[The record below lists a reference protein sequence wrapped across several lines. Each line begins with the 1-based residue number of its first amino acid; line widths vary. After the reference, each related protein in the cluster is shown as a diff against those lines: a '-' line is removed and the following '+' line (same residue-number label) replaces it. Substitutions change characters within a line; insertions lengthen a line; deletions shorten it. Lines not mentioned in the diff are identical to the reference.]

1 MTPINKGLVVSG
13 HKEATKA
20 GIDILNKGGN
30 AIDAAIATSAVLA
43 VSIPNMNGLGGDSI
57 ALWFDQ
63 KKNKVVAINGS
74 GKSPHKASIKYYK
87 SKKYNKIPRRGPLSI
102 SIPGLVHA
110 WEKSLKEYGTKS
122 LKEILNPAIKLAK
135 KGIKVDKYLK
145 KFFEG
150 NVYKTLIKNNK
161 YLSDIFGDKKIYK
174 INLKIKQSQLG
185 NTLTEISHKGSS
197 SFYKGEVSK
206 KIIYDLKKQGSI
218 ISHKDLKN
226 HKTLIQKP
234 ISTKY
239 QGQKIFTAPPNSQG
253 LALLFMCK
261 LFEENK
267 SSNKNININEFLKVK
282 KESFFYRNKYCVD
295 PTIST
300 FSKKKFNQIKIKSK
314 KFNNYLN
321 NKVSGDTST
330 LVVIDKKGNAV
341 SWVQSLFEEFGSG
354 IVSPSTGVVFHNRL
368 YLEKLFKKKNNYLR
382 PNKRPFHTL
391 CPTIVIKNNKCD
403 LAIATPGDH
412 GQPQTIYQILHHV
425 YKNNLTIQNAINKP
439 RIRHVTDKQILV
451 EKDFY
456 LKKTNLNI
464 KKYNKPD
471 RLFGGVTAIK
481 RKNNNTLSRG
491 ADKRRNC
498 F

>member
-1 MTPINKGLVVSG
+1 MISINKGLVVSG

-74 GKSPHKASIKYYK
+74 GKSPYKASIKYYK
-87 SKKYNKIPRRGPLSI
+87 SKKYRKIPRRGPLSI

-135 KGIKVDKYLK
+135 KGIKIDKYLK

-161 YLSDIFGDKKIYK
+161 YLSDIYGDKKTYK
-174 INLKIKQSQLG
+174 INLKIKQSQLA
-185 NTLTEISHKGSS
+185 NTLTEISNKGSS
-197 SFYKGEVSK
+197 SFYEGEISK

-226 HKTLIQKP
+226 HKTLIQKA

-239 QGQKIFTAPPNSQG
+239 HGQKIFTAPPNSQG

-295 PTIST
+295 PNIST
-300 FSKKKFNQIKIKSK
+300 FSKKKLNQKKIKSK

-354 IVSPSTGVVFHNRL
+354 TVSPTTGIVFHNRL
-368 YLEKLFKKKNNYLR
+368 YLEKLFKKRNNYLR

-391 CPTIVIKNNKCD
+391 CPTIVLKNNKCD

-439 RIRHVTDKQILV
+439 RIRHVSDKQILV
-451 EKDFY
+451 EKNFY

-464 KKYNKPD
+464 KKYNKPN

-481 RKNNNTLSRG
+481 RKNNSTLSRG

-498 F
+498 Y

>member
-1 MTPINKGLVVSG
+1 MC
-13 HKEATKA
+13 
-20 GIDILNKGGN
+20 
-30 AIDAAIATSAVLA
+30 
-43 VSIPNMNGLGGDSI
+43 
-57 ALWFDQ
+57 
-63 KKNKVVAINGS
+63 
-74 GKSPHKASIKYYK
+74 
-87 SKKYNKIPRRGPLSI
+87 
-102 SIPGLVHA
+102 
-110 WEKSLKEYGTKS
+110 
-122 LKEILNPAIKLAK
+122 
-135 KGIKVDKYLK
+135 
-145 KFFEG
+145 KFFE
-150 NVYKTLIKNNK
+150 K
-161 YLSDIFGDKKIYK
+161 
-174 INLKIKQSQLG
+174 
-185 NTLTEISHKGSS
+185 
-197 SFYKGEVSK
+197 SK
-206 KIIYDLKKQGSI
+206 S
-218 ISHKDLKN
+218 N
-226 HKTLIQKP
+226 
-234 ISTKY
+234 
-239 QGQKIFTAPPNSQG
+239 
-253 LALLFMCK
+253 
-261 LFEENK
+261 
-267 SSNKNININEFLKVK
+267 NKNIDINEFLKIK

-300 FSKKKFNQIKIKSK
+300 FSKKKFNQRKIKSR

-354 IVSPSTGVVFHNRL
+354 IVSPTTGVVFHNRL
-368 YLEKLFKKKNNYLR
+368 YLEKLFKKRNNYLR

-391 CPTIVIKNNKCD
+391 CPTIVLKNNKCD

-439 RIRHVTDKQILV
+439 RIRHVSDKQILV
-451 EKDFY
+451 EKNFY

>member
-1 MTPINKGLVVSG
+1 MTAINKGLVVSG

-20 GIDILNKGGN
+20 GIEILNKGGN

-74 GKSPHKASIKYYK
+74 GKSPYKASIKYYK
-87 SKKYNKIPRRGPLSI
+87 SKKYRKIPRRGPLSI

-135 KGIKVDKYLK
+135 KGIKIDKYLK

-161 YLSDIFGDKKIYK
+161 YLSDIYGDKKTYK
-174 INLKIKQSQLG
+174 INLKIKQSQLA
-185 NTLTEISHKGSS
+185 NTLTEISNKGSS
-197 SFYKGEVSK
+197 SFYEGEISK

-226 HKTLIQKP
+226 HKTLIQKA

-239 QGQKIFTAPPNSQG
+239 HGQKIFTAPPNSQG

-300 FSKKKFNQIKIKSK
+300 FSKKKFDQRKIKSR

-321 NKVSGDTST
+321 N
-330 LVVIDKKGNAV
+330 KGNAV

-354 IVSPSTGVVFHNRL
+354 IVSPTTGVVFHNRL
-368 YLEKLFKKKNNYLR
+368 YLEKLFKKRNNYLR

-391 CPTIVIKNNKCD
+391 CPTIVLKNNKCD

-439 RIRHVTDKQILV
+439 RIRHVSDKQILV
-451 EKDFY
+451 EKNFY

-464 KKYNKPD
+464 KKYNKPN

-498 F
+498 Y

>member
-1 MTPINKGLVVSG
+1 MAPINKGLVVSG

-20 GIDILNKGGN
+20 GIEILKKGGN
-30 AIDAAIATSAVLA
+30 AIDAAIAASAALA

-74 GKSPHKASIKYYK
+74 GKSPYKASIKYFK
-87 SKKYNKIPRRGPLSI
+87 SKKYKKIPRRGPLSI

-122 LKEILNPAIKLAK
+122 LKEVLNPAIKLAK

-145 KFFEG
+145 NFFEG
-150 NVYKTLIKNNK
+150 NVYKSLIKKNK
-161 YLSDIFGDKKIYK
+161 YLSDIYGNKKKYNIG
-174 INLKIKQSQLG
+174 LKIKQIQLG
-185 NTLTEISHKGSS
+185 NTLAEISKKGSS
-197 SFYKGEVSK
+197 SFYEGEVSK

-218 ISHKDLKN
+218 ISYKDLKN
-226 HKTLIQKP
+226 HKTLIQKA

-239 QGQKIFTAPPNSQG
+239 HEQKVFTAPPNSQG

-261 LFEENK
+261 FFEESK
-267 SSNKNININEFLKVK
+267 SNNKNIDINEFLKIK
-282 KESFFYRNKYCVD
+282 KESFFYRNKYCID

-300 FSKKKFNQIKIKSK
+300 FTKKKFNQKRIKSR

-321 NKVSGDTST
+321 NNVSGDTST

-354 IVSPSTGVVFHNRL
+354 IVSPSTGIVFHNRL
-368 YLEKLFKKKNNYLR
+368 YLEKLFKNRNNDLR

-391 CPTIVIKNNKCD
+391 CPTIVLKNNKCD

-439 RIRHVTDKQILV
+439 RIRHDSGKQILV
-451 EKDFY
+451 EKNFY
-456 LKKTNLNI
+456 LKKTNLII

-481 RKNNNTLSRG
+481 RKNNNALSRG
-491 ADKRRNC
+491 IDRRRNC